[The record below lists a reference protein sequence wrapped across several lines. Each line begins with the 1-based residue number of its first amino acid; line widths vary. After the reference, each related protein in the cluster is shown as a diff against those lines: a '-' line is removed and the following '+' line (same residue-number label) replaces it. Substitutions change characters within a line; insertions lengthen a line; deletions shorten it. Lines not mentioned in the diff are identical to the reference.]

1 MKNRRHLGIAA
12 LVVGFAILI
21 VSAGADVIGLGKAA
35 TAFGFKQIAGCVAGA
50 FVAVVGAF
58 LILQRPTQ

>member
-1 MKNRRHLGIAA
+1 MKNRRHLGIVA

-35 TAFGFKQIAGCVAGA
+35 TAFGFKQIAGSVAGA

-58 LILQRPTQ
+58 LILQRPTE